1 MHLLFRWV
9 KFEEDVEEGGNRWS
23 KPHVATLSLHSLF
36 ELRSLLLNGTV
47 SLDMAASSLE
57 EIADITLDNMINC
70 GSLASDK
77 KDQVK
82 EKEKYCYL
90 TCPPQ
95 VKAAMLKKHRH
106 QFEGMKKAHPENG
119 IGSDMSKLPL
129 IRSLADIGRTHS
141 SAKSKTLQSNSYSE
155 QQLPKISLF

>member
-1 MHLLFRWV
+1 M

-70 GSLASDK
+70 GALASDK
-77 KDQVK
+77 KDQVQQSK
-82 EKEKYCYL
+82 TLLSL
-90 TCPPQ
+90 TTALQ

-106 QFEGMKKAHPENG
+106 QFEGMKKQHPENG

-129 IRSLADIGRTHS
+129 IRSLADIGKTHS
-141 SAKSKTLQSNSYSE
+141 SAKSKHR
-155 QQLPKISLF
+155 

>member
-1 MHLLFRWV
+1 M

-36 ELRSLLLNGTV
+36 KLRSLLLNGTV

-82 EKEKYCYL
+82 QKEKHCSL
-90 TCPPQ
+90 TRLPPQ

-141 SAKSKTLQSNSYSE
+141 SAKSKTLQSNSYFE
-155 QQLPKISLF
+155 QQFSKISLF